1 MRKKNKIDTLDDN
14 FLKNFANP
22 ENLLVNQPQQPA
34 PEATQVREGS
44 ASVEKWKAQMI
55 QIILIYWISIWQ
67 N

>member
-1 MRKKNKIDTLDDN
+1 MANIMRKKNKIDTLDDN

-44 ASVEKWKAQMI
+44 ASVEK
-55 QIILIYWISIWQ
+55 
-67 N
+67 